1 MKILIN
7 FVAFIAFIA
16 QSIFFVFSALNQKKP
31 EAMMESLYN
40 YFVFLALL
48 CSLITIIAF
57 YLQKN
62 RYLYPFKN
70 SANCATALA
79 LWLIPFFI
87 SLPNSAKVWV

>member
-48 CSLITIIAF
+48 
-57 YLQKN
+57 Y
-62 RYLYPFKN
+62 
-70 SANCATALA
+70 
-79 LWLIPFFI
+79 
-87 SLPNSAKVWV
+87 